1 MKKIILQIV
10 LAALAIFLVYEC
22 YESISIPQKFKVIKE
37 QRYAKVIQRLVDIRS
52 AQVAYKDLNKKYAN
66 DFDELI
72 NFVKNDSIKVVR
84 SIGELTDDQLEAGMT
99 EEKAIKEGL
108 ILRDTIRVAAFEH
121 IIKNAQKD
129 GGTFCSDYTIDDIRY
144 VPFTN
149 RKYQFIMGSQI
160 KYSDSGSEIPLF
172 EARVTNSMIFE
183 SLPQQ
188 FQEFVLEANG
198 EAIRLKKY
206 AGLKVGD
213 IRESNN
219 NVGNW
224 Q

>member
-1 MKKIILQIV
+1 MKKTILQIV

-52 AQVAYKDLNKKYAN
+52 AQVAYKDLYHKYAN

-72 NFVKNDSIKVVR
+72 NFVKNDSMKVVR

-99 EEKAIKEGL
+99 EARAIKEGL
-108 ILRDTIRVAAFEH
+108 ILRDTIRVPAFEH
-121 IIKNAQKD
+121 ILKNAEKD
-129 GGTFCSDYTIDDIRY
+129 GGSFCKDYPIEEIRY
-144 VPFTN
+144 VPYTNKKYEFT
-149 RKYQFIMGSQI
+149 MGSQV
-160 KYSDSGSEIPLF
+160 KYSDSGAEIPLF
-172 EARVTNSMIFE
+172 EARVTNSVIFE
-183 SLPQQ
+183 NLPQQ

>member
-84 SIGELTDDQLEAGMT
+84 SKIGRASCRE
-99 EEKAIKEGL
+99 
-108 ILRDTIRVAAFEH
+108 RV
-121 IIKNAQKD
+121 
-129 GGTFCSDYTIDDIRY
+129 
-144 VPFTN
+144 
-149 RKYQFIMGSQI
+149 
-160 KYSDSGSEIPLF
+160 
-172 EARVTNSMIFE
+172 
-183 SLPQQ
+183 
-188 FQEFVLEANG
+188 
-198 EAIRLKKY
+198 
-206 AGLKVGD
+206 
-213 IRESNN
+213 
-219 NVGNW
+219 
-224 Q
+224 